1 MKENI
6 KKETYLR
13 SQVVEACTDYFKG
26 DVMAAEVWANKY
38 ALKDKE
44 GNIYELTPDDMHRRL
59 AKEFAR
65 IEKLYKNPISEDEI
79 FELLKNFKYI
89 IPQGSPMAG
98 IGNNFQ
104 FTSLS
109 NCFVIG
115 NDADSYGGI
124 LKLDQELVQLQ
135 KRRAGVGLDLS
146 FVRPEGSIV
155 LNSAMTST
163 GVVPFMQ
170 RYSNSTREV
179 AQDGRR
185 GALMETI
192 SIVHPDSEKFID
204 AKMQEGKV
212 TGANISVKLID
223 SFMEAA
229 LSGEK
234 FTQQYPVDSEN
245 PVYKK
250 EVDAKRVW
258 EKIIHNAWK
267 CVPYDTEI
275 VVYDE
280 LDKFY
285 IKKIGEIVKEKKR
298 FKVLSLNL
306 QTFKVEKKEI
316 VDFQEYENNKKLFLL
331 KTKKGRE
338 ILSTSDH
345 IVYILKENKL
355 KEIPICEVKSGDF
368 LIVSN
373 KNRLDEN
380 DFNDELEL
388 DLKYFENS
396 SITFDDF
403 HNKLDNEKI
412 INCLG
417 FYEKS
422 SKVSHY
428 LKNKKIPIKEFIKIK
443 EELGNL
449 QNIKITYANTQFNA
463 KFKVSNE
470 LMLFF
475 GLWIAKGSYHGTEL
489 LLHINKNEIQ
499 YYEKIFNYIS
509 DKFDA
514 KWKCEIEENYAK
526 ITFSS
531 FMLVNFCKSIGCD
544 YENKNKKIPNWIHK
558 ISLNKI
564 GYFLNG
570 IFSGDGTVSKKGAI
584 SLSQSNKKIIEE
596 VRDLLL
602 MFGIQ
607 SSIHL
612 SEKEGKKIIKGI
624 NCNIKNS
631 YKLRISKS
639 SNNLFYE
646 KISFV
651 LENKKNRISLDNT
664 KNLSLIPLS
673 KDKLNTLRAFGRK
686 TISKSL
692 LIEKIKELNI
702 DLDLKI
708 LSDDVIYEEVECVL
722 EEKNNV
728 DKVYDITVKDNHTF
742 ILSNGCIISNSAE
755 PGVLFWDTILRESL
769 PDCYADL
776 GFKTVSTN
784 PCGEIFLCPDDSCR
798 LLSINLYS
806 YVVNPFTKN
815 AYFDFELFSSH
826 VNIAQRMMDDMIDL
840 ELEKIDS
847 ILSKIESDPE
857 PENIKRTE
865 KELWLQIKDKAGR
878 GRRCGL
884 GITAEGDMLAALGL
898 TYGND
903 DAIDFSEKVHKIL
916 KLEAYRSSVNLAKE
930 RGAFEIWD
938 ASREVNNPFVN
949 RIKQEDEVLYNDMM
963 IYGRRNIAILTI
975 APTGTVSMM
984 TQTTSGI
991 EPVFLPSYK
1000 RRRKI
1005 NPQEKNPKIDFRDK
1019 QGDAWQEYQV
1029 FHLQF
1034 EKWLEVNGYNI
1045 EEVKLMSTS
1054 EVDEII
1060 KKSPYY
1066 KATSADVDWVKK
1078 VEMQGRIQK
1087 HVDHSISVTV
1097 NLPSDVSEEL
1107 VAKVYETGWKVGC
1120 KGLTVYRDGCRD
1132 GVLISGKEEKE
1143 VKKVVENNATKRPKV
1158 VNADVFTFQNNY
1170 EKWIAIVGKVAPFE
1184 GHEEIPYELFTGRLE
1199 SFQIPSYV
1207 EKGQVIKRKVK
1218 DAEGKD
1224 VSVYDF
1230 KYIDKDGYPVEMAGL
1245 SRSFREEFW
1254 NYAKLISAI
1263 LRHRMPMVY
1272 VLNVISGLKLQGDSL
1287 NTWKS
1292 GVERVLRKYIANGT
1306 ESHDTC
1312 ELCGAKLI
1320 YIEGCLKCSGCGQ
1333 YSKCG

>member
-6 KKETYLR
+6 KKETYSR
-13 SQVVEACTDYFKG
+13 KQVIDACTDYFKG

-38 ALKDKE
+38 ALKDKD

-65 IEKLYKNPISEDEI
+65 IESHYQNPISEEEI
-79 FELLKNFKYI
+79 FDLLKNFKYI

-146 FVRPEGSIV
+146 FVRPEGSTV

-192 SIVHPDSEKFID
+192 SIIHPDSEKFID

-212 TGANISVKLID
+212 TGANISVKITD
-223 SFMEAA
+223 FFMEAA
-229 LSGEK
+229 LNGEK
-234 FTQQYPVDSEN
+234 FIQQYPVDSKN

-250 EVDAKRVW
+250 EIDAKNLW
-258 EKIIHNAWK
+258 KKIIHNAW
-267 CVPYDTEI
+267 
-275 VVYDE
+275 
-280 LDKFY
+280 DK
-285 IKKIGEIVKEKKR
+285 
-298 FKVLSLNL
+298 
-306 QTFKVEKKEI
+306 
-316 VDFQEYENNKKLFLL
+316 
-331 KTKKGRE
+331 
-338 ILSTSDH
+338 
-345 IVYILKENKL
+345 
-355 KEIPICEVKSGDF
+355 
-368 LIVSN
+368 
-373 KNRLDEN
+373 
-380 DFNDELEL
+380 
-388 DLKYFENS
+388 
-396 SITFDDF
+396 
-403 HNKLDNEKI
+403 
-412 INCLG
+412 
-417 FYEKS
+417 
-422 SKVSHY
+422 
-428 LKNKKIPIKEFIKIK
+428 
-443 EELGNL
+443 
-449 QNIKITYANTQFNA
+449 
-463 KFKVSNE
+463 
-470 LMLFF
+470 
-475 GLWIAKGSYHGTEL
+475 
-489 LLHINKNEIQ
+489 
-499 YYEKIFNYIS
+499 
-509 DKFDA
+509 
-514 KWKCEIEENYAK
+514 
-526 ITFSS
+526 
-531 FMLVNFCKSIGCD
+531 
-544 YENKNKKIPNWIHK
+544 
-558 ISLNKI
+558 
-564 GYFLNG
+564 
-570 IFSGDGTVSKKGAI
+570 
-584 SLSQSNKKIIEE
+584 
-596 VRDLLL
+596 
-602 MFGIQ
+602 
-607 SSIHL
+607 
-612 SEKEGKKIIKGI
+612 
-624 NCNIKNS
+624 
-631 YKLRISKS
+631 
-639 SNNLFYE
+639 
-646 KISFV
+646 
-651 LENKKNRISLDNT
+651 
-664 KNLSLIPLS
+664 
-673 KDKLNTLRAFGRK
+673 
-686 TISKSL
+686 
-692 LIEKIKELNI
+692 
-702 DLDLKI
+702 
-708 LSDDVIYEEVECVL
+708 
-722 EEKNNV
+722 
-728 DKVYDITVKDNHTF
+728 
-742 ILSNGCIISNSAE
+742 AE
-755 PGVLFWDTILRESL
+755 PGLLFWDTILRESL

-784 PCGEIFLCPDDSCR
+784 PCGEIFLCPGDSCR
-798 LLSINLYS
+798 LLSVNLYS
-806 YVVNPFTKN
+806 YVINPFTKN

-840 ELEKIDS
+840 ELEKINS

-865 KELWLQIKDKAGR
+865 KELWLQIKDKAEQ
-878 GRRCGL
+878 GRRCGF

-903 DAIDFSEKVHKIL
+903 DAIDFSEKVHKTL

-930 RGAFEIWD
+930 RGTFEIWD
-938 ASREVNNPFVN
+938 ASREVNNPFAN
-949 RIKQEDEVLYNDMM
+949 RIKQEDEALYNDMM
-963 IYGRRNIAILTI
+963 IYGRRNIALLTI

-991 EPVFLPSYK
+991 EPVFFPSYK

-1034 EKWLEVNGYNI
+1034 EKWLEVNGYDI
-1045 EEVKLMSTS
+1045 EEVKLMSAS

-1066 KATSADVDWVKK
+1066 KATSADVDWIRK

-1120 KGLTVYRDGCRD
+1120 KGLTVYRNGCRD
-1132 GVLISGKEEKE
+1132 GVLISGKEENEAKT
-1143 VKKVVENNATKRPKV
+1143 VVENNATKRPKV

-1170 EKWIAIVGKVAPFE
+1170 EKWIAIVGKVVPFE

-1218 DAEGKD
+1218 NTEGKD

-1245 SRSFREEFW
+1245 SRSFNEEYW

-1272 VLNVISGLKLQGDSL
+1272 VLNVIDGLKLQGDSL

-1292 GVERVLRKYIANGT
+1292 GVERVLRKYIVNGT

-1312 ELCGAKLI
+1312 EFCGAKLI
-1320 YIEGCLKCSGCGQ
+1320 YVEGCLKCSGCGQ